1 MDLLPRGELE
11 KLVEE
16 CGWPCVSILLPT
28 HRVGTETQQ
37 DPIRLK
43 NLLGEAREDLLANG
57 LRSIEVDQIL
67 EPARELL
74 ADEVF
79 WRYQSDGLALF
90 LSRNDFRSYRLP

>member
-16 CGWPCVSILLPT
+16 RGGPCVSIFLPT
-28 HRVGTETQQ
+28 HRAGTQTQQ

-43 NLLGEAREDLLANG
+43 NLLVEAREVLLANG
-57 LRSIEVDQIL
+57 LRSTEVDQIL

-74 ADEVF
+74 ADEVLDVGIQAG
-79 WRYQSDGLALF
+79 RRRRARQP
-90 LSRNDFRSYRLP
+90 RRP